1 MEGGFNS
8 GDFFSHQS
16 EIKVLAVGVSSEARP
31 WLAHG
36 HLLIVSP
43 HGLFSVPAHPW
54 CFSWY
59 PNVLFLKGHQSEWI
73 RPTLTVSLCL
83 NWVLSPSEQL
93 GFGLQ
98 YLSLQGGGGDTV

>member
-1 MEGGFNS
+1 MVPVLAQGLGTPDLLYYTGCGCGSLADNGGGFNS
-8 GDFFSHQS
+8 GDFFSHQP

-59 PNVLFLKGHQSEWI
+59 PNVLF
-73 RPTLTVSLCL
+73 
-83 NWVLSPSEQL
+83 
-93 GFGLQ
+93 
-98 YLSLQGGGGDTV
+98 